1 MSDTKLEIL
10 RAALPFWERLRQPQ
24 KDDIYAHTRIT
35 RYKKGSNIAEVG
47 ENCGIIIVKR
57 GRICAFTVSD
67 EGREVALLCCY
78 SGDVCL
84 LAAHNFMDTA
94 MFNISII
101 AETEAD
107 VVIIDPQNFASVCKS
122 NIHAEA
128 FVRRQIA
135 AHFCTV
141 TGNMQDMLLQSPERR
156 IAAYLCSTSDRTG
169 TTRIKATHEQIAKH
183 AGTAREVVTRTLK
196 KMSADG
202 ILTPERGLIIIKDK
216 SRLKSLM

>member
-1 MSDTKLEIL
+1 MSDTKLEVL
-10 RAALPFWERLRQPQ
+10 SAELPFWERLRQSQ

-35 RYKKGSNIAEVG
+35 RYKKGSNIADAG

-57 GRICAFTVSD
+57 GRICAYSVSD
-67 EGREVALLCCY
+67 EGREIALLCFY

-84 LAAHNFMDTA
+84 LAAHSFVDTSR
-94 MFNISII
+94 FNISIS

-107 VVIIDPQNFASVCKS
+107 AVIIDQQNFAAVCKS
-122 NIHAEA
+122 NIHAEG

-135 AHFCTV
+135 AHFCAV

-156 IAAYLCSTSDRTG
+156 IAAYLCESSDRTG

-196 KMSADG
+196 KMAAEG
-202 ILTPERGLIIIKDK
+202 ILSPERGLIVIKDK
-216 SRLKSLM
+216 SKLKNLM

>member
-10 RAALPFWERLRQPQ
+10 NASLPFWERLRQPQ

-35 RYKKGSNIAEVG
+35 RYKKGSNIADVG

-57 GRICAFTVSD
+57 GRICAYTVSA
-67 EGREVALLCCY
+67 EGREVALLSCY
-78 SGDVCL
+78 SGDVCF
-84 LAAHNFMDTA
+84 LAAHNFIDTVH
-94 MFNISII
+94 FNISII

-107 VVIIDPQNFASVCKS
+107 VVIIDPQNFAAVCKS
-122 NIHAEA
+122 NIHAES

-135 AHFCTV
+135 EHFCAV

-202 ILTPERGLIIIKDK
+202 ILAPERGLIIIKDK
-216 SRLKSLM
+216 SRLKSLL